1 MGRPRGR
8 KEYSDEERSL
18 ALLALQTNDWQVRP
32 AARETGIPASTLRD
46 WKKEWQTEGT
56 TAEIDVIVDAQ
67 ATAFVEKATKIR
79 DKALDRIEAILND
92 DESNPKLTELNAIA
106 GTLDDKIVRARALRR
121 NDAGFEK
128 PEQIDARA
136 AGQLLAGFVQ
146 EALQMGRERQQAV
159 TQAAK
164 NKSDKPALPA
174 QT

>member
-8 KEYSDEERSL
+8 KDYSDEERSI

-32 AARETGIPASTLRD
+32 SARETGIPASTLRD

-56 TAEIDVIVDAQ
+56 TAELDVIVDAH
-67 ATAFVEKATKIR
+67 ATEFVKTATRIR

-121 NDAGFEK
+121 NAEGFEK
-128 PEQIDARA
+128 PETIDARA

-146 EALQMGRERQQAV
+146 EALQMGRERQEAV
-159 TQAAK
+159 SNATE
-164 NKSDKPALPA
+164 NKPEKALPA
-174 QT
+174 ST